1 MSDFNIL
8 ILLGNMIDVEANL
21 KQVKNVHV
29 DLIDVEANLKQV
41 ENVHTD
47 LIQVIAEE
55 ATERHLDS
63 VTDTDA

>member
-1 MSDFNIL
+1 
-8 ILLGNMIDVEANL
+8 MIDVEANL